1 MSPRARVLVVLFLLL
16 VAFRVAQ
23 DGYAWLS
30 HGPERARY
38 TELREQLLDAGVEVV
53 RTRARA
59 DTLRSRRE
67 AADRALDPDREAL
80 DLYQERMERE
90 VLPRAAY
97 AAYRDRVERY
107 NRRVEILNRRSRELN
122 AAMARSQ
129 RAQRRYYALAD
140 SVRAVA
146 RVLGDP
152 YHPVPTP
159 EEAAAERGIIQLPP

>member
-1 MSPRARVLVVLFLLL
+1 MTPRARVLLVLFLLL
-16 VAFRVAQ
+16 VGFQVAKE
-23 DGYAWLS
+23 GYAWLA

-38 TELREQLLDAGVEVV
+38 VELRDRLVDAGVELV

-67 AADRALDPDREAL
+67 AADRALDPDRRAL
-80 DLYQERMERE
+80 DLYQARMENE
-90 VLPRAAY
+90 VLSPAAY

-107 NRRVEILNRRSRELN
+107 NRRVELLNERTRALN
-122 AAMARSQ
+122 DARAESQ
-129 RAQRRYYALAD
+129 RARVRYYALAD

-152 YHPVPTP
+152 YHAVPTP
-159 EEAAAERGIIQLPP
+159 EEAAAERGVIQLPP